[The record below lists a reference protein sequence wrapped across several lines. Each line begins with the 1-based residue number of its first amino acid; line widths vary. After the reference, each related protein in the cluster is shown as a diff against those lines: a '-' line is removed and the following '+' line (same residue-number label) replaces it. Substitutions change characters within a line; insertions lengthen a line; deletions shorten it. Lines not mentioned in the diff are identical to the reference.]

1 MLAIR
6 LVKTV
11 IAVGP
16 AGDASQCGEF
26 AKLIV
31 NGVNVESGYKGKL
44 THIPLLTRLSKERL
58 K

>member
-1 MLAIR
+1 MLKIR

-16 AGDASQCGEF
+16 TGDESQCAEF

-31 NGVNVESGYKGKL
+31 NSVNIESAYKGKL
-44 THIPLLTRLSKERL
+44 THIPLLTRPSKERP